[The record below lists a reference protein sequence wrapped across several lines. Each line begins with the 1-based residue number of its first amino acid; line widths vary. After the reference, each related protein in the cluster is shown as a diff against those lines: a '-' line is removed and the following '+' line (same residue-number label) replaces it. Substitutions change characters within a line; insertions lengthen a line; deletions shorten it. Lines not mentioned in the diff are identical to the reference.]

1 MCAFEPK
8 LVYAELSIQYVGFMC
23 GGTELS
29 SLLVVVL
36 THPRGVACC
45 ARCAPLPIAPLPQH
59 NPKQGAITTSSSSSS
74 TTIGA
79 STAAG
84 PAERPTAQ
92 PYAAADGSIRAYHLL
107 QPAPLGR
114 WSVSLIQWVYHALES
129 CVAWAWAPALSSF
142 RRSPG
147 PLGSLYRLLRAY
159 GIVGIR
165 RVHVGLGAWCFFLHF
180 F

>member
-1 MCAFEPK
+1 M
-8 LVYAELSIQYVGFMC
+8 Q
-23 GGTELS
+23 
-29 SLLVVVL
+29 LLTV
-36 THPRGVACC
+36 
-45 ARCAPLPIAPLPQH
+45 PLGRIISY
-59 NPKQGAITTSSSSSS
+59 N
-74 TTIGA
+74 
-79 STAAG
+79 
-84 PAERPTAQ
+84 
-92 PYAAADGSIRAYHLL
+92 LL
-107 QPAPLGR
+107 LGR

-180 F
+180 LRPHRALAGDTVSYAVLRVSNSFI